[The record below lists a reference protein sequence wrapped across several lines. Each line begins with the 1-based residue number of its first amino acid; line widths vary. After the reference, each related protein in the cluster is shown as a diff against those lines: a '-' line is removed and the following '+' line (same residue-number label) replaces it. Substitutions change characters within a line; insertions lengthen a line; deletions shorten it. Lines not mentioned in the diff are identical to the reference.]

1 MMGAKRCHR
10 LLDYENSLK
19 ALSKTQLIDL
29 FLKMQDKT
37 NSTINSLMKEMEDVN
52 NSFKR
57 FQSGI
62 QIVKTINNYL
72 LKQLQNTERQC

>member
-1 MMGAKRCHR
+1 MMGVKRCHR
-10 LLDYENSLK
+10 LLDYENNLK
-19 ALSKTQLIDL
+19 ALNKTQLIDL

-37 NSTINSLMKEMEDVN
+37 NSNINSSMKEMENVY
-52 NSFKR
+52 NSFTR

-72 LKQLQNTERQC
+72 LKQLQNNERQC